1 MLDIRC
7 VHELSVE
14 FIRTQTERKLIKSR
28 QTDGSAL
35 DDCNIMIVGILMTD
49 NIK

>member
-1 MLDIRC
+1 MVGIRC

-14 FIRTQTERKLIKSR
+14 FTRRKTEQNLIKSR

-35 DDCNIMIVGILMTD
+35 DDCNIMIVGILMTE
-49 NIK
+49 NID